1 MYRLLEFIRS
11 IYITLLFITLECVAI
26 YAYVSSDSYAQ
37 AKLLT
42 YSAGLVGVI
51 DGTSLAVKDY
61 FSLRQKNI
69 LLTNRILELESA
81 LAGYKVQQQDSL
93 LTALGYINSSGV
105 TYTAA
110 HVVSNKIHNRDNYL
124 VVNRGLQHGIRGG
137 MAVVTINNEI
147 VGVVVESSQ
156 HYSIIMSILHSDF
169 RTSGMVEGDPN
180 IAAIRWDGVDHKC
193 VDMSDLSRYTTIE
206 IGSKVVTTGYS
217 QVFPE
222 GVTIGEVDSFDLDPV
237 QSSITAKVRLA
248 IDMRSIRDV
257 LIVHD
262 SSIDEASRVINS
274 FFEREQE

>member
-1 MYRLLEFIRS
+1 
-11 IYITLLFITLECVAI
+11 
-26 YAYVSSDSYAQ
+26 
-37 AKLLT
+37 
-42 YSAGLVGVI
+42 
-51 DGTSLAVKDY
+51 
-61 FSLRQKNI
+61 
-69 LLTNRILELESA
+69 
-81 LAGYKVQQQDSL
+81 
-93 LTALGYINSSGV
+93 
-105 TYTAA
+105 
-110 HVVSNKIHNRDNYL
+110 
-124 VVNRGLQHGIRGG
+124 
-137 MAVVTINNEI
+137 
-147 VGVVVESSQ
+147 
-156 HYSIIMSILHSDF
+156 
-169 RTSGMVEGDPN
+169 MVEGDPN